1 MMPTALHSTPGA
13 RIVLREQIRAV
24 GFALQPAA
32 AVAAALLVVASLLSV
47 LGFLRNGGSIDF
59 APELSMLPGMLGFL
73 FPIRVWLGEER
84 FGSSFL
90 WTLPVDRR
98 HHALAKVFA
107 GWVWLMAAV
116 ALLVLWMLGLALVS
130 GGNILADETLRVFPS
145 ALTARPGTVDPSALQ
160 TVQWSPQ
167 PVLWL
172 VPFSAATGA
181 YIIASAIAL
190 GIRKPF
196 WWLAAILLGILL
208 FNAVGVAAGANWV
221 AVAPW
226 RMLESLHIG
235 RYGLDALLTA
245 RTESLSTEV
254 LLSTGET
261 VGVWRG
267 LPDVGEWVVATLLW
281 TSGALLAL
289 SAAASRHR
297 ESRRA

>member
-1 MMPTALHSTPGA
+1 MTTTGLHPTPGA

-24 GFALQPAA
+24 GCALRAAA
-32 AVAAALLVVASLLSV
+32 AVATALLVLATLLTTIA
-47 LGFLRNGGSIDF
+47 LLRGGGNIDF

-73 FPIRVWLGEER
+73 FPIRVWLGDER

-98 HHALAKVFA
+98 RHALAKVFA

-116 ALLVLWMLGLALVS
+116 ALLVFWMLGLALLS
-130 GGNILADETLRVFPS
+130 GGNILADETLRVLPS
-145 ALTARPGTVDPSALQ
+145 ALTARPGTVDPAALQ
-160 TVQWSPQ
+160 AVRWSPQ

-172 VPFSAATGA
+172 VPFTAATGA
-181 YIIASAIAL
+181 YVIASAITL
-190 GIRKPF
+190 GVRKPL
-196 WWLAAILLGILL
+196 WWLAAIVLGILL
-208 FNAVGVAAGANWV
+208 VNAVGVAAGANQV

-226 RMLESLHIG
+226 RLLESLHIG
-235 RYGLDALLTA
+235 PYGLDALLTA

-267 LPDVGEWVVATLLW
+267 LPDVGEWMLATLLW

-289 SAAASRHR
+289 WAAASRHR